1 MTRLHLGSYVGSSGP
16 NEKNRGDTHNTFY
29 YHDGTTNGIMGT
41 PRQPQANWWG
51 SLPCMSLH
59 WRIHDLRHLGILALV
74 AFSVSLLL
82 LEARREI
89 RETARGEIIDVME
102 HGLPAIPIPGTVP
115 PKVSGQCTT
124 WPVGAKGDYTPRVHP
139 SNLALQSFAPP
150 AGWKKPKGIAI
161 KALVF
166 YGRKRTVDFL
176 DCYLQQ
182 NLALKGG
189 YLDEIWF
196 MVHTDIDEDL
206 AYLNELVQK
215 RKRYK
220 IVMPGECQGSNYACM
235 WDPVVEDNTIYIKI
249 DDDIVFIHPDTIPQ
263 LVSTR
268 IAEPHPFAVSA
279 NLINSPLTGFKHYD
293 AGAIHP
299 FLPDPNSKPS
309 HLAAQLWRPS
319 DFKLCPKKL
328 IPKIN
333 ENGTIS
339 KITEQV
345 LTKHVFAGPRY
356 EGHPWLLLGDIESP
370 LLKTPMGIDKLTRL
384 TNGDEFMYGTAW
396 KSWMISAQQQYSLLR
411 NLELN
416 TMWRYHFGTQIDY
429 PQGVNSSADAAALKF
444 FDPNHLGPGAEQL
457 YDTQYVRYNLNFV
470 ALWGHDIRN
479 AQPIAEDDEQDI
491 TATIPWR
498 LQRPFVI
505 DTRAV
510 VGHLSFYP
518 QHEGIRQT
526 DLLDRWRAFANEMVC
541 TVDNQKK
548 PFDPRCPGY

>member
-1 MTRLHLGSYVGSSGP
+1 
-16 NEKNRGDTHNTFY
+16 
-29 YHDGTTNGIMGT
+29 MGT

-51 SLPCMSLH
+51 GLPCMSLH

-89 RETARGEIIDVME
+89 RETARGEIIDVIE
-102 HGLPAIPIPGTVP
+102 HGLPVIPIPGTVP
-115 PKVSGQCTT
+115 SRVSGQCTT
-124 WPVGAKGDYTPRVHP
+124 WPVGAKGDYTPRAHP

-150 AGWKKPKGIAI
+150 GGWKKPKGIAI

-182 NLALKGG
+182 NLALNGG

-235 WDPVVEDNTIYIKI
+235 WDPVVEDNTIYVKI

-319 DFKLCPKKL
+319 DFKRCPKKL

-345 LTKHVFAGPRY
+345 LAKHVFAGPPY
-356 EGHPWLLLGDIESP
+356 EGHPWLLLEDIGNP
-370 LLKTPMGIDKLTRL
+370 LLKTPMGIDKLTL
-384 TNGDEFMYGTAW
+384 PTNGDEFMYGAAW

-429 PQGVNSSADAAALKF
+429 PQGINSSADAAALKF
-444 FDPNHLGPGAEQL
+444 FDSNHLGPGAEQL

-491 TATIPWR
+491 TATIPRR
-498 LQRPFVI
+498 LRRPFVI

-526 DLLDRWRAFANEMVC
+526 DLLDRWRAFANEMIC
-541 TVDNQKK
+541 TMDNQKR